1 MIESRPLK
9 LYYFFEA
16 YVSRGFAIYIGAV
29 FIISERR
36 QQIPVRKSPSSIKK
50 VNKIVYVYILLL

>member
-1 MIESRPLK
+1 MIESRVLK

-29 FIISERR
+29 FISERR